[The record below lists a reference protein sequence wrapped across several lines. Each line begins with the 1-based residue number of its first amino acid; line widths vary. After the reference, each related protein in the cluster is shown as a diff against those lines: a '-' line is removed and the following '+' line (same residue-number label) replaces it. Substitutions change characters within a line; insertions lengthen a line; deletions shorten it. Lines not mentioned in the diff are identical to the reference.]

1 MYNVENY
8 LEECIQSVLNQTY
21 TNLDIVVVND
31 GSTDGSAEICDRFAE
46 LDSRIRVFH
55 TENRG
60 AAQAKNL
67 GVLQSLG
74 EYVLFVDSDDIS
86 ESRMIDTL
94 HRQVEETGA
103 DIVIGNYYLYDEN
116 DGQCKFY
123 VLEKDFCIEELSAQE
138 LINRQAGKWHLNA
151 SVFISPCVKLIK
163 KQLLVQVPFTNG
175 RRFDDEATIHRLF
188 IKSRKTMFVNDNLY
202 IYRVRQGSIMTSQFD
217 ISWVQDILQVF
228 SLKLGDLVL
237 AGLDT
242 SVMRIRF
249 VNILNEYKYLCETY
263 NLTDTDEYREILFRL
278 DLYKK

>member
-74 EYVLFVDSDDIS
+74 EYVLFVDSDDIA

-94 HRQVEETGA
+94 HRQVEETRA
-103 DIVIGNYYLYDEN
+103 DIVIGNYFIYDEN
-116 DGQCKFY
+116 
-123 VLEKDFCIEELSAQE
+123 V
-138 LINRQAGKWHLNA
+138 
-151 SVFISPCVKLIK
+151 
-163 KQLLVQVPFTNG
+163 
-175 RRFDDEATIHRLF
+175 
-188 IKSRKTMFVNDNLY
+188 
-202 IYRVRQGSIMTSQFD
+202 IYRSSR
-217 ISWVQDILQVF
+217 
-228 SLKLGDLVL
+228 LKNMIY
-237 AGLDT
+237 T
-242 SVMRIRF
+242 I
-249 VNILNEYKYLCETY
+249 
-263 NLTDTDEYREILFRL
+263 
-278 DLYKK
+278 